1 MTCKDC
7 IHCERCTWFA
17 EKLIRKGI
25 FIDFSPNCEAVDK
38 KCLHFE
44 NKTEFIRKKE
54 E

>member
-7 IHCERCTWFA
+7 IHYERCAWLA

-25 FIDFSPNCEAVDK
+25 FIDFSLNCEAVDK
-38 KCLHFE
+38 KCPHFL
-44 NKTEFIRKKE
+44 NKTKFIKQKE